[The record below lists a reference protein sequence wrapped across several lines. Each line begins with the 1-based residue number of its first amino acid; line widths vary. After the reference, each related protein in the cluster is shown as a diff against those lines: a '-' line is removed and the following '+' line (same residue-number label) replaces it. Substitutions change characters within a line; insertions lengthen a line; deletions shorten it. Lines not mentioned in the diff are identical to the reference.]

1 MIELRV
7 YASLL
12 SRRAQTF
19 LLTVR
24 SVSNCRDF
32 RLLEKLPKAEF
43 PLGRAFTTRLQ
54 EHRVESVR
62 KIDSRAYE
70 KI

>member
-1 MIELRV
+1 MIELRF
-7 YASLL
+7 YAKLAIPTRANVFINSSICYEL
-12 SRRAQTF
+12 SGLSA
-19 LLTVR
+19 V
-24 SVSNCRDF
+24 
-32 RLLEKLPKAEF
+32 EKLPKAEF